1 MVLQQA
7 ARGSLVLAL
16 LVLGRALVAA
26 GALAGTP
33 ANQAPGHVPQTVVIR
48 VDGGLH
54 WFDVGLGAA
63 GTLATIALLYGFV
76 LALRRN
82 DSGDHER
89 SYR

>member
-1 MVLQQA
+1 MVLRHA
-7 ARGSLVLAL
+7 TRGSLVLAL
-16 LVLGRALVAA
+16 LVLGHALVTA
-26 GALAGTP
+26 GALAGIP
-33 ANQAPGHVPQTVVIR
+33 ANQAPGHVPQTVVIK

-54 WFDVGLGAA
+54 WLDVGLGAA

-82 DSGDHER
+82 DTGNHER